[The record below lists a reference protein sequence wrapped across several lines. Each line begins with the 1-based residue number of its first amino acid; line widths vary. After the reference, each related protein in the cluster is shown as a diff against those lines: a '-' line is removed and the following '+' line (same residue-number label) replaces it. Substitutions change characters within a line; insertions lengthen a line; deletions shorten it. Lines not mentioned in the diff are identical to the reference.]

1 MKRYNKKII
10 MITILSCSLVLFGCK
25 NIRLNTYNDAKSGK
39 TEGQESNLTQPAD
52 EKKASDNENYTK
64 ENVTEATGDNIEVI
78 GKADAPTTMVIQP
91 AANMELVVYTVNSD
105 AEVEAATA
113 LVPKDSEITPQLI
126 VETVKEAMAE
136 NSLMIG
142 IESVTTEGTSVI
154 VSFYADQPPLSNV
167 GAGYETAILDAIA
180 QSLVENLDD
189 FNKVIYRVEGEAYNS
204 GHIELGIDEV
214 YLVD

>member
-1 MKRYNKKII
+1 MKRYNKKYL
-10 MITILSCSLVLFGCK
+10 MITILLCCLVLFGCK
-25 NIRLNTYNDAKSGK
+25 NIRLITYKDTDSSSTNNQQTKQSEENDQKDPSDKEIKKDNNPVEAGTDNK
-39 TEGQESNLTQPAD
+39 ELLT
-52 EKKASDNENYTK
+52 
-64 ENVTEATGDNIEVI
+64 
-78 GKADAPTTMVIQP
+78 PTPIVIQP
-91 AANMELVVYTVNSD
+91 AANIELVVYTVNSE
-105 AEVEAATA
+105 AKVEAVIAS
-113 LVPKDSEITPQLI
+113 VPQDSEITPQLI

-142 IESVTTEGTSVI
+142 IESVTTENTAVI
-154 VSFYADQPPLSNV
+154 VSFYADKAPLSNV
-167 GAGYETAILDAIA
+167 GTGYEAAILDAIA